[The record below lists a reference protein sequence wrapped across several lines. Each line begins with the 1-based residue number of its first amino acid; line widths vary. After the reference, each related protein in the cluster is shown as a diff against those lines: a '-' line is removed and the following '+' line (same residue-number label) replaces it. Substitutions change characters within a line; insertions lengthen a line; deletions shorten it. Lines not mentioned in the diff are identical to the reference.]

1 MHMTTKEAAAAAH
14 QVLGYLAKVRI
25 DGGEAAEFRKEM
37 RAIPPEFPDLA
48 NVIAWLRATD
58 KNLSDLEQWDRENP
72 EP

>member
-14 QVLGYLAKVRI
+14 KVLGYLAKVRI
-25 DGGEAAEFRKEM
+25 DGSEAQEFRKEM

-48 NVIAWLRATD
+48 NVISWLRATE
-58 KNLSDLEQWDRENP
+58 KNLSEVEVWNRENP